1 MPENKFE
8 LLNTPLDGTNLIEAS
23 AGTGKTFTITAL
35 FLRLLLEKGLLV
47 ENILVVTFTEAATQE
62 LKERIRTRLRQ
73 AIEAFSKGE
82 SDDPFLNGLVKR
94 DADTKRALKSLRDAL
109 RSFDQAAI
117 FTIHGFCRRM
127 LIENAFESG
136 SLFDTELITNQED
149 LIRKIV
155 DDFWRKHFYAQSV
168 LFLNYVM
175 TKKLS
180 PENFSLLLREAF
192 QLDLKVIPEL
202 DSPDS
207 SDMLEKN
214 FRKAYEAVSTSWE
227 LNRTDVENILI
238 SHKGLNR
245 TRYKKTNIPVW
256 ISRMDEYLASQHNNA
271 VLFSGFEKFTSSVLQ
286 GSVKKNHTAP
296 EHPFFDCCEALKES
310 SEPLVKLF
318 QERITALKK
327 KLFVYVQNELTVKKQ
342 EKNVQYFDDLLL
354 KLHRALNKKGGE
366 RLADEIRKTF
376 KAALIDEFQDTDP
389 VQYAIFDRI
398 FGKADNNSIL
408 FLIGDPKQAI
418 YGFRGADIF
427 AYINAAKH
435 VTSRYTLKTNWRSD
449 PRLVDAVNTLFEN
462 ADNPFVY
469 REIPFYPALGTQS
482 EGFES
487 LRINGKKEPPLHL
500 WYLDAAKTTG
510 EGKPISKDVAK
521 DRIVMAVATE
531 ISRLLNLGVQGRA
544 SFGDRPLE
552 QGDIAVLVRR
562 NTEAD
567 DIRNALT
574 RLNINSVL
582 HSTGN
587 IFDSLEAFEMEV
599 LLSGILNPG
608 DEACLKAA
616 LATDMMGFSGEELE
630 SLTEDE
636 IEWEEWLIK
645 LKEYHDVWSGH
656 GFIRMFKQLIQN
668 EKILGRLMAFSDGE
682 RRSTNLLHLSEILHQ
697 TGSEKKM
704 GMPDLL
710 KWLSRQ
716 RDPASPRL
724 EEHQLRLESDEN
736 AVKIVTMHKSKG
748 MEYPVVFC
756 PFTWSSSKINR
767 RKEHFTFHDE
777 DENMRLTLDIG
788 SETMDK
794 NIRFADRELLAEN
807 LRLMYVALTRAKNR
821 CYLVWGRFNKAES
834 SAPAY
839 LFHQDRSEDPEER
852 VDATCKRFKTLSDQD
867 LLKELNFIKDKSH
880 GSVIVSEL
888 PEDQGEKYLQP
899 RENTGE
905 LICRE
910 FSGKIDQTFRISSFS
925 SLVSGRPQLYGPTDD
940 DEKLQINGPDRD
952 ASEIPSGRET
962 LKGIF
967 SFPRG
972 ARAGTFMHDIFEH
985 LDFTQKDTP
994 LMENLVA
1001 AKLEEHGF
1009 EASWKGI
1016 VCEMVQNVLSVSLE
1030 PDNKKFTLSCVR
1042 SNERLNEME
1051 FYFPLKL
1058 ITPKKLKNIFAKY
1071 AGFGLSKVFP
1081 DRIEKLDFEPVK
1093 GFMRGFVD
1101 LIFKFEDRFYIVDWK
1116 SNFLGGRGADYNPNA
1131 LNKAMADEFYILQYH
1146 IYAAALNRYLHKR
1159 LPGYTY
1165 EKHFGGVY
1173 YIFLRGVDSDEGPD
1187 YGIYRARP
1195 PVGLINELCEGL
1207 I

>member
-1 MPENKFE
+1 MPENNFD
-8 LLNTPLDGTNLIEAS
+8 LLNSPLDDTNLIEAS
-23 AGTGKTFTITAL
+23 AGTGKTFTITGL

-73 AIEAFSKGE
+73 AIEAFSKGV
-82 SDDPFLNGLVKR
+82 SQDPFLSGLVKR
-94 DADTKRALKSLRDAL
+94 DADTKRALKSLRDAI

-127 LIENAFESG
+127 LVENAFESG

-155 DDFWRKHFYAQSV
+155 DDFWRKHFYEQSV

-175 TKKLS
+175 AKKLS
-180 PENFSLLLREAF
+180 PENFSSLLREAF
-192 QLDLKVIPEL
+192 QPDLKIIPEL
-202 DSPDS
+202 DPPDS
-207 SDMLEKN
+207 SDTLEKD

-227 LNRTDVENILI
+227 LNRTDIENILI

-245 TRYKKTNIPVW
+245 TKYKKANILVW
-256 ISRMDEYLASQHNNA
+256 ISRMDDYLASQHNNV

-296 EHPFFDCCEALKES
+296 DHPFFDCCEALKES
-310 SEPLVKLF
+310 SEQLVKLF
-318 QERITALKK
+318 QDRITALKK
-327 KLFVYVQNELTVKKQ
+327 KLFVYVQNELAVKKQ

-354 KLHRALNKKGGE
+354 KLHKALNNKGGE
-366 RLADEIRKTF
+366 RLADEIRKRF

-389 VQYAIFDRI
+389 VQYAIFNTVFAR
-398 FGKADNNSIL
+398 ADNSIL

-427 AYINAAKH
+427 AYMDAAKH

-449 PRLVDAVNTLFEN
+449 PRLVEAVNTLFEN
-462 ADNPFVY
+462 ADTPFVY
-469 REIPFYPALGTQS
+469 REIPFYPALGTQR

-487 LRINGKKEPPLHL
+487 LRINGKEEPPLQL
-500 WYLDAAKTTG
+500 WYLDAGKITG
-510 EGKPISKDVAK
+510 QGKPLSKSVAR
-521 DRIVMAVATE
+521 DRIVMAVSDQ
-531 ISRLLNLGVQGRA
+531 ISRLLNFGVHGKA
-544 SFGDRPLE
+544 YLGDRPLK

-562 NTEAD
+562 NAEAD
-567 DIRNALT
+567 KIRKALT
-574 RLNINSVL
+574 DLNINSVVY
-582 HSTGN
+582 STEN
-587 IFDSLEAFEMEV
+587 IFDSSEALEMEI

-608 DEACLKAA
+608 NEARLKAA
-616 LATDMMGFSGEELE
+616 LATDMMGLSGEELE

-636 IEWEEWLIK
+636 IAWEEWLVK
-645 LKEYHDVWSGH
+645 FKEYHDLWSGH
-656 GFIRMFKQLIQN
+656 GFIRMFKHLIKN
-668 EKILGRLMAFSDGE
+668 EKILSRLMAFSDGE

-697 TGSEKKM
+697 AGIEKKM

-716 RDPASPRL
+716 RDPGSPRL

-756 PFTWSSSKINR
+756 PFTWSSSRITG
-767 RKEHFTFHDE
+767 RKDHFTFHDE
-777 DENMRLTLDIG
+777 HENMRLTLDIG
-788 SETMDK
+788 SDNMDK
-794 NIRFADRELLAEN
+794 NIRFAERELLAEN

-821 CYLVWGRFNKAES
+821 CYLVWGRFSEAES

-839 LFHQDRSEDPEER
+839 LFHQAQAEDAEDRVGS
-852 VDATCKRFKTLSDQD
+852 TCQRFKTLSDQD

-880 GSVIVSEL
+880 GSIIVSEL

-899 RENTGE
+899 WENTGE

-910 FSGKIDQTFRISSFS
+910 FSGKIDQTYRISSFS
-925 SLVSGRPQLYGPTDD
+925 SLVSGRGQLYEPTDY
-940 DEKLQINGPDRD
+940 DEKLQINGSDRN
-952 ASEIPSGRET
+952 AFEIPSGREE
-962 LKGIF
+962 LEGIF

-994 LMENLVA
+994 LMENLVV

-1016 VCEMVQNVLSVSLE
+1016 VCDMVQNVLSVSLE
-1030 PDNKKFTLSCVR
+1030 PDNKGFTLSCVR

-1071 AGFGLSKVFP
+1071 AGFNLSEVFP

-1101 LIFKFEDRFYIVDWK
+1101 LIFKFADRFYIVDWK
-1116 SNFLGGRGADYNPNA
+1116 SNFLGGRGADYNQNA

-1173 YIFLRGVDSDEGPD
+1173 YIFLRGVDSDKGPD

-1195 PVGLINELCEGL
+1195 TVGLINELCEGL